1 MEVLVKIVIVLAL
14 ILLAIFIFV
23 SIVAAI
29 RVFRKGDGTL
39 YMDPETGRGK
49 FVFEEGK
56 EIKIGSVVV
65 FRVKEW
71 HE

>member
-1 MEVLVKIVIVLAL
+1 MELLVKIVVTLAL
-14 ILLAIFIFV
+14 ILLGILIFG
-23 SIVAAI
+23 SIVIAI

-56 EIKIGSVVV
+56 EIKVGGIVV

-71 HE
+71 KE

>member
-14 ILLAIFIFV
+14 ILLAILTFG
-23 SIVAAI
+23 SIVTAV

-49 FVFEEGK
+49 FVSEEGK
-56 EIKIGSVVV
+56 EIKIGSVVI